1 MSYPDSQTRTQ
12 FVAFGMA
19 LLMVGSMVAA
29 AGPGIAVAADP
40 VSEDDIVRQDGD
52 DVTIDNEI
60 VTAAERQETI
70 EVYVRLD
77 AAASTNGETLD
88 GESATALK
96 QEAESTQTS
105 LHALGK
111 LNDNVEIKSSF
122 WLDNA
127 ALVEINTS
135 AVSLRDLARIDG
147 VVELHPN
154 YEVDRLKPTVTPGEE
169 IADGEPYTYG
179 VEQVNAP
186 EFWEAFDT
194 RGENASI
201 AIVDTGINPNH
212 EAFSDYNES
221 NWAQFDF
228 DGNEIDS
235 EPFDDDGHGTHVA
248 GTAAGGNASGTAI
261 GVAPEAEL
269 YSINVFPNPGG
280 GTTLAAIVAG
290 MEHAVEEDVD
300 VANFSLGGGGF
311 ASIYVDVIENAL
323 DAGTLIVSSSGN
335 SGPNSTGT
343 PGNVYD
349 SISVGATNVEEAVTG
364 FSTGDEIDTD
374 EDWGAVAPSD
384 WPDEYNTPDVTA
396 PGAVVLSADLENG
409 QPVNDAYGTKSGT
422 SMAAPHVTGVV
433 ALMVS
438 AFDAEPE
445 VVSDTLESTAEKPAP
460 DALNQGVLADANAVS
475 SEQVENLHFDDVSD
489 VRYGEGIVDA
499 YAAGLAIAN
508 ERTIS
513 GTVVDSDGTPIPDA
527 TGVTRV
533 EDANLTTGALPDGSG
548 PTVTTDGGLQS
559 EYAIDGSF
567 SFDVQADSY
576 NLTVGEAFGYQ
587 NETVRV
593 DATAG
598 DVTGET
604 ITLDDQFTVRLAAGQ
619 PAEVVAGNS
628 TSLGVDIAHV
638 DTLNVDLTE
647 SATINRS
654 NITVVVGQQPIPLNE
669 SVNLPAGVTTG
680 VPLTIV
686 VDGDVT
692 PGQTIEFEHTFT
704 GTNASERTTLTTGP
718 TTVVAET
725 TDLAP
730 LEFSETNITDEAL
743 ASEPIAPGS
752 LTISNPAEE
761 PQNAT
766 VVWET
771 PLGNLEY
778 PPIEVGAGET
788 EVLEPALRQPPAW
801 SAFGGPGDTVSYSF
815 ALYDDT
821 FDLEDRERFETI
833 IAGFDITGTVTD
845 ADTGETV
852 SGVTVTATDGVN
864 TIQTVTNSTGHY
876 SLIADAPGE
885 WTVNA
890 QSGGFGPTA
899 ATVTIDAD
907 DDRLT
912 QDLTIGSTPTFTFNI
927 EADEAAT
934 IGIPGPVAGGTV
946 GDIIETDSQ
955 AVVFAYN
962 ETRADWEQVRGND
975 TVAPLDALVIVPS
988 EATQATVTLAGEPGN
1003 TGTGQPDTT
1012 TLTEGWNFVAPPIYG
1027 NTSEAFQLT
1036 TGEIAGVLQVQ
1047 DQADSQVAPAG
1058 SVEGLELTGTLN
1070 AGPTAASAQPTSEH
1084 SFSPFAGYF
1093 VFADEAGELGSV
1105 VTEGATRGSTYDL
1118 LGTDATTSTGTV
1130 TSAVD
1135 GSPIDGATV
1144 SVNNTS
1150 ISVQTAPDGS
1160 FVLPPLPDSINQTIT
1175 VEAPEYGSTTTALE
1189 TTTNVTLQDETYF
1202 QVNNLTLSDDTLV
1215 VGENYT
1221 ITYNLSNE
1229 GTAADQQIVE
1239 VIIGEN
1245 LTSTSTARLADSTS
1259 AINST
1264 FIEIAPG
1271 ESVERTVESEI
1282 IATQPTGDVQ
1292 LGVYTDDDVAIAN
1305 LTIVEQPA
1313 TLTAQPLPTDMTQ
1326 SQTAKTGPGVTSAVR
1341 P

>member
-1 MSYPDSQTRTQ
+1 
-12 FVAFGMA
+12 MA
-19 LLMVGSMVAA
+19 LLMIGSMVAA
-29 AGPGIAVAADP
+29 AGPGLAVAADP
-40 VSEDDIVRQDGD
+40 VSEDDIVTQDGD
-52 DVTIDNEI
+52 SVTIDNEI
-60 VTAAERQETI
+60 ATAAENQETV

-77 AAASTNGETLD
+77 AAASRNGESLD
-88 GESATALK
+88 AESATALK

-105 LHALGK
+105 LRALGE

-127 ALVEINTS
+127 ALVEIDTS
-135 AVSLRDLARIDG
+135 EVSLQDLARIDG

-154 YEVDRLKPTVTPGEE
+154 YEIDRIEPTVTPGNE

-201 AIVDTGINPNH
+201 AIVDTGINPDH
-212 EAFSDYNES
+212 EAFPDYNES

-235 EPFDDDGHGTHVA
+235 EPFDDNGHGTHVA

-290 MEHAVEEDVD
+290 MEHAVEEDID

-323 DAGTLIVSSSGN
+323 EAGTLIVSSSGN

-349 SISVGATNVEEAVTG
+349 SVSVGATNVDEVVTS
-364 FSTGDEIDTD
+364 FSTGDEVDTD

-384 WPDEYNTPDVTA
+384 WPAEYSTPDVTA
-396 PGAVVLSADLENG
+396 PGATVLSADLENG

-433 ALMVS
+433 ALMIS
-438 AFDAEPE
+438 AFDTEPE
-445 VVSDTLESTAEKPAP
+445 TVSDTLESTAQKPAP
-460 DALNQGVLADANAVS
+460 DAIDLGVLSDASAVS
-475 SEQVENLHFDDVSD
+475 ADQVENLHFDDVSD
-489 VRYGEGIVDA
+489 ARYGEGIVDA
-499 YAAGLAIAN
+499 YAAGLALADN
-508 ERTIS
+508 RTIS
-513 GTVVDSDGTPIPDA
+513 GTVVDSEGNPITDA
-527 TGVTRV
+527 TGVTSI
-533 EDANLTTGALPDGSG
+533 EDANFSTGTLPDGSG

-559 EYAIDGSF
+559 TYAIDGSF

-576 NLTVGEAFGYQ
+576 DLTVGEAFGYQ
-587 NETVRV
+587 NDTVTV
-593 DATAG
+593 NATDG

-604 ITLDDQFTVRLAAGQ
+604 ISLDDQFDVRLAAGQ
-619 PAEVVAGNS
+619 PEEVVAGGS
-628 TSLGVDIAHV
+628 MPISVDLAHV
-638 DTLNVDLTE
+638 ESFRVNLTE
-647 SATINRS
+647 SATVNRS
-654 NITVVVGQQPIPLNE
+654 NLTVAVGQQPIELNE
-669 SVNLPAGVTTG
+669 SVPAPAGVTTN
-680 VPLTIV
+680 VPLTVV
-686 VDGDVT
+686 VDEGV
-692 PGQTIEFEHTFT
+692 PSGETIELEHTF
-704 GTNASERTTLTTGP
+704 ASANGNETVPVTTGP
-718 TTVVAET
+718 TTVVEET
-725 TDLAP
+725 TGVADLG
-730 LEFSETNITDEAL
+730 FSETNITDEAL
-743 ASEPIAPGS
+743 ASEPVAPGS
-752 LTISNPAEE
+752 LTISNPANET
-761 PQNAT
+761 QNAT

-771 PLGNLEY
+771 PLGNLQY
-778 PPIEVGAGET
+778 PPIEVGPGEE
-788 EVLEPALRQPPAW
+788 EVLEPALSQPPAW
-801 SAFGGPGDTVSYSF
+801 SAFGGPGDTVPYSF
-815 ALYDDT
+815 ALYDD
-821 FDLEDRERFETI
+821 DLELDDRENFETDI
-833 IAGFDITGTVTD
+833 VGFDITGTVTD
-845 ADTGETV
+845 ADTGEPV

-864 TIQTVTNSTGHY
+864 TVSAVTNSTGQY
-876 SLIADAPGE
+876 SVVADAPGE

-890 QSGGFGPTA
+890 QNDGFGPTA
-899 ATVTIDAD
+899 ETVSIEAD
-907 DDRLT
+907 DDRVT
-912 QDLTIGSTPTFTFNI
+912 QDLTIGSTPTFTFNM
-927 EADEAAT
+927 EAGEAAT

-946 GDIIETDSQ
+946 GDIIDTDAQ

-962 ETRADWEQVRGND
+962 ETQADWEQVSGSD

-988 EATQATVTLAGEPGN
+988 EATQATVTLAGEPGD

-1036 TGEIAGVLQVQ
+1036 TGEVAGVLQVQ

-1058 SVEGLELTGTLN
+1058 SVEGLEL
-1070 AGPTAASAQPTSEH
+1070 AAAPTDETTTASVQPASEH
-1084 SFSPFAGYF
+1084 TLSPFAGYF

-1118 LGTDATTSTGTV
+1118 IGADATASTGTV

-1135 GSPIDGATV
+1135 GTPVGGATV
-1144 SVNNTS
+1144 SVNDTD

-1160 FVLPPLPDSINQTIT
+1160 FVLPPLPDGIDQTIT
-1175 VEAPEYGSTTTALE
+1175 VEAPEYASTTASLE
-1189 TTTNVTLQDETYF
+1189 TTTDVTLQDETYF
-1202 QVNNLTLSDDTLV
+1202 QVNTLTLSDDALS
-1215 VGENYT
+1215 VGDNYT
-1221 ITYNLSNE
+1221 IDYNLSNE
-1229 GTAADQQIVE
+1229 GIATDQQIVD

-1245 LTSTSTARLADSTS
+1245 LSAGSTARLEDSTS
-1259 AINST
+1259 AINSS
-1264 FIEIAPG
+1264 FIEIEPG
-1271 ESVERTVESEI
+1271 ESIERTVESEI
-1282 IATQPTGDVQ
+1282 IATQPTGEVQ
-1292 LGVYTDDDVAIAN
+1292 IGVYTDDDVAIAN
-1305 LTIVEQPA
+1305 LTISEQQA
-1313 TLTAQPLPTDMTQ
+1313 AINAQPLETETDQPRTV
-1326 SQTAKTGPGVTSAVR
+1326 TATPGVTTAVR